1 MLLLKTAL
9 IEISI
14 RIVSDLHVE
23 TGNDYW
29 QNAAPFSIGTKL
41 YMNLIIQGLEIQNSD
56 LRELA
61 KLAGA
66 NEIERITGE
75 AFRLKNTARRE
86 HIAEYCA
93 DAGLDFAFVEP
104 AIQLA
109 DLGLVAMDMDSTL
122 LAIESIDEIADM
134 HGMKPQVSE
143 ITQRTMRGE
152 IIFEESL
159 RQRTALLQGLDE
171 DALQQVYDTRVRLSP
186 GAERMLQQMKKAGI
200 KTMVISGGFTFFT
213 ERIKARLGLD
223 YAAANTLDISDG
235 KLTGKVL
242 GKIIGA
248 EGKAEALKKVSQE
261 LGLKREQIIAI
272 GDGANDLKMMGEA
285 GVSIAYHAKPIVQE
299 NATYSINHVGLDG
312 VVNLFA

>member
-1 MLLLKTAL
+1 
-9 IEISI
+9 
-14 RIVSDLHVE
+14 
-23 TGNDYW
+23 
-29 QNAAPFSIGTKL
+29 
-41 YMNLIIQGLEIQNSD
+41 MNLIIQGLEIQNSD

-86 HIAEYCA
+86 HIAEYCV

-109 DLGLVAMDMDSTL
+109 DFGLVAMDMDSTL

-299 NATYSINHVGLDG
+299 NATYAINHVGLDG